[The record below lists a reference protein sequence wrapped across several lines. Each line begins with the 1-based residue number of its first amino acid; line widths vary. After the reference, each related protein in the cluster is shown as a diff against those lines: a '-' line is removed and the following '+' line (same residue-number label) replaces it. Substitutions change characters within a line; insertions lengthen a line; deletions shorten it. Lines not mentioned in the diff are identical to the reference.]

1 METMLFIIN
10 WLHIFEMETMLFI
23 INWLHI
29 FEAFYIPF
37 QADCLIFTAMN
48 LFHQVMSERTKHKAS
63 HP

>member
-10 WLHIFEMETMLFI
+10 CLL
-23 INWLHI
+23 I

-37 QADCLIFTAMN
+37 QADCLVSTAVN
-48 LFHQVMSERTKHKAS
+48 LFHHVMSERTKHKAL